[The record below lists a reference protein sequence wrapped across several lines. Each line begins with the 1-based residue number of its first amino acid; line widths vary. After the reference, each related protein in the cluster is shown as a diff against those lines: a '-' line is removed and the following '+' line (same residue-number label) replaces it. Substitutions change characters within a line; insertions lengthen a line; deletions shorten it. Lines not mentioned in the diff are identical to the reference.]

1 LNAESTLLALLVL
14 PLLAAVLSLLVGRRW
29 LGWLGMLVA
38 LLLVVLAVRFAL
50 QVAAGGAVAVAIGGW
65 APPLGIALRA
75 DGLSAFMLLVQSV
88 VGLGVHAYALAYFAP
103 ARRAFWAAGWLLWGA
118 CHALYLS
125 GDVFNL
131 YVTLELVGLGA
142 VALVVLGG
150 SGTVAA
156 ALRYL
161 LLALVGSMLYL
172 LGVVVLYLEH
182 GNLDLQALGTL
193 VQPGLA
199 SSVAAATMTL
209 GLLLKA
215 AVFPLHVWL
224 PPAHAAAPAPVSA
237 LLSALVVKAALYLV
251 VRLWT
256 GLFGELPAAGV
267 ALSLLAGLGAAAL
280 FWGGVQALLQ
290 TRLKPMIAYS
300 TVAQI
305 GLLALVL
312 PLLQGGAVAW
322 NGLMLLVAAH
332 ALAKSALFLCAGVVQ
347 RQYGHDRIA
356 GLGGVGM
363 QLPLTATAYFV
374 AAVSLVGL
382 PPTMGFFGKYLLL
395 EAAIAQ
401 SRPMIAAAL
410 VLGSLLTAAYLLRP
424 LALGFTEAA
433 TRQAPR
439 TAGLG
444 LQLPGLLLALAA
456 LLALL
461 VGAGTP
467 LWRLLAVG
475 MPA

>member
-1 LNAESTLLALLVL
+1 
-14 PLLAAVLSLLVGRRW
+14 
-29 LGWLGMLVA
+29 
-38 LLLVVLAVRFAL
+38 
-50 QVAAGGAVAVAIGGW
+50 
-65 APPLGIALRA
+65 
-75 DGLSAFMLLVQSV
+75 
-88 VGLGVHAYALAYFAP
+88 
-103 ARRAFWAAGWLLWGA
+103 
-118 CHALYLS
+118 
-125 GDVFNL
+125 
-131 YVTLELVGLGA
+131 
-142 VALVVLGG
+142 
-150 SGTVAA
+150 
-156 ALRYL
+156 
-161 LLALVGSMLYL
+161 
-172 LGVVVLYLEH
+172 
-182 GNLDLQALGTL
+182 
-193 VQPGLA
+193 
-199 SSVAAATMTL
+199 MTL